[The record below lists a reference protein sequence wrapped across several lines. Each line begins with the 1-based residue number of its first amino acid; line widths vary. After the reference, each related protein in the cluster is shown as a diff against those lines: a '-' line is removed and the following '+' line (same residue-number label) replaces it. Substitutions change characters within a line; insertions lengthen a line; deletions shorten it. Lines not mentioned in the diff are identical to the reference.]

1 MFHFS
6 AVGCRH
12 FLSVPCMI
20 SPHSIRHIFYAYSL
34 CSRLFS
40 QVLPEVATPHTRP
53 TLHGPRASAGLR
65 AVANIYEQHT
75 KTDNAMSSFQHSS
88 VNILYQVSLRHAAK
102 QLSNRPAGSAHLRM
116 HQHSFSSTWWSTILH
131 FGPSTTCFWGGIEGW
146 RFARYV
152 LGITRV

>member
-1 MFHFS
+1 VEKSRPWRRLIDAPTIYFTFLLLVVGIFFRFHVLIS
-6 AVGCRH
+6 A
-12 FLSVPCMI
+12 
-20 SPHSIRHIFYAYSL
+20 HSIRHIFYAYSL

-88 VNILYQVSLRHAAK
+88 VNILYQVSLQHAAK

-116 HQHSFSSTWWSTILH
+116 HQQLFSRDMVDHSPF
-131 FGPSTTCFWGGIEGW
+131 
-146 RFARYV
+146 RA
-152 LGITRV
+152 